1 MKPATHA
8 VISLGVSALLLTWT
22 KSWAATL
29 ACFLSGIFID
39 IDHHLDYCLVRG
51 KFPFFYR
58 ELQDYCLTARN
69 GKLYLIFH
77 SYELLLIFWIIL
89 THYRLDGIWI
99 GIAIGMS
106 VHLFCDQWSNPLKPL
121 AYFITYRI
129 KHGFEAKRL
138 LVEGYLENIR

>member
-1 MKPATHA
+1 MKPVTHA

-22 KSWAATL
+22 KSWAAAF

-39 IDHHLDYCLVRG
+39 IDHHLDYCLMRG
-51 KFPFFYR
+51 KFPFLYR

-69 GKLYLIFH
+69 GKLYIIFH

-89 THYRLDGIWI
+89 TYYRLDGIWI

-106 VHLFCDQWSNPLKPL
+106 VHLVCDQWSNPLKPL

-129 KHGFEAKRL
+129 KHGFEGKRL
-138 LVEGYLENIR
+138 LLEGYLENIR